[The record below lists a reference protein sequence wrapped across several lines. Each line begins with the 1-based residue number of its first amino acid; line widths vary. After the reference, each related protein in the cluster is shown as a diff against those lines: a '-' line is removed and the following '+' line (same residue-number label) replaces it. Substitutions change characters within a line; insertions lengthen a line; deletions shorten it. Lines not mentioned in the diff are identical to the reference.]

1 MILYAYHVV
10 VRLTVRNNRRN
21 KTMTNGQSR
30 DTVNIGHKTHNEHKQ
45 KRSTTHIRPREKIS
59 NTEEIK

>member
-21 KTMTNGQSR
+21 NDEWTIQRHG
-30 DTVNIGHKTHNEHKQ
+30 NIGHKTQNEHKQ
-45 KRSTTHIRPREKIS
+45 KRSTTHIRPRKKMS